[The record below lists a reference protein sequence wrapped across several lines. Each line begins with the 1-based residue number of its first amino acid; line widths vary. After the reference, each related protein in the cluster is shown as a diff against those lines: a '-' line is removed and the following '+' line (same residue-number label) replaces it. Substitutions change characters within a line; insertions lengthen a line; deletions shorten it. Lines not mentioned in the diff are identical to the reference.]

1 MLVVFSGNTSW
12 GMYNFRVG
20 LIKKFKA
27 LGYEVCVVAPEDEYS
42 ARFEAEGIRFYP
54 VKCLKRFSINPVHDF
69 LLYREYVKIY
79 QSLQPA
85 FIFHYTIKPNIYGTL
100 AARFCNIKCISITT
114 GLGNAFSN
122 KGILFYLARTL
133 YRLSSLF
140 ALEVW
145 FLNAG
150 DREMF
155 IKSNII
161 PGRKSFILPGEGIDT
176 SLFTPSSII
185 PEKGVTTFLLFSRMQ
200 YDKGIQIFAEA
211 SRALLR
217 KGYAVSALLLG
228 QIEEDNPEAIPR
240 ATIELWEAE
249 GIVKYLGSTPDV
261 KAYIETADVVV
272 LPTYYR
278 EGIPKVLLEAACM
291 AKPIITTRTNGCVEV
306 VDDDINGYLCE
317 IKSVDDLAAKMEKF
331 IQLPA
336 AEKHQMGIAGRKK
349 MEEEFDEKIIIAI
362 YKQKLEQYTQLKPSL
377 TLP

>member
-27 LGYEVCVVAPEDEYS
+27 FGYEVCVVAPQDEYS
-42 ARFEAEGIRFYP
+42 ERFEMEGIRFYP
-54 VKCLKRFSINPVHDF
+54 VKCLKRFSINPIHDF
-69 LLYREYVKIY
+69 LLYREYIKIY

-114 GLGNAFSN
+114 GLGNAFSR
-122 KGILFYLARTL
+122 KGVLFYLAKFL
-133 YRLSSLF
+133 YKLSSLF

-150 DREMF
+150 DRKMF
-155 IKSNII
+155 IKNNII
-161 PGRKSFILPGEGIDT
+161 PGYKSFVLPGEGIDT

-211 SRALLR
+211 SRALLE
-217 KGYAVSALLLG
+217 KGYAVSSILLG
-228 QIEEDNPEAIPR
+228 QIEENNPEAIPR
-240 ATIELWEAE
+240 ETIEQWQGE
-249 GIVKYLGSTPDV
+249 GIVKYLGTTTDV
-261 KAYIETADVVV
+261 KIYIETADVVV

-306 VDDDINGYLCE
+306 VDDGINGYLCE
-317 IKSVDDLAAKMEKF
+317 IKNADDLAAKMEKF

-336 AEKHQMGIAGRKK
+336 AKKYQMGIAGRKK
-349 MEEEFDEKIIIAI
+349 MEMEFDEKIIIEI
-362 YKQKLEQYTQLKPSL
+362 YKHKLEQYTQLKPAL
-377 TLP
+377 TLQ